1 MGIGRHFAA
10 GLLTAP
16 LLFCSLARASV
27 SHDFVRSFQTP
38 KILFPSEESDFMTI
52 NPGRYP
58 GWMMTL
64 FQDLLAWTPTGQ
76 KSNYSEGCR
85 PEDLTRS
92 MMESGDAKHQAQVI
106 EEHKNRC
113 QKSFENTRFLGPI
126 NTLKMMSMKFDVH
139 QHALIHPIVFKLP
152 GSVKLKGLLALKG
165 DFKKRPFVIMRLGVF
180 SNVEEFLPERY
191 LLMQLFEQGLA
202 NVLVLENTTGA
213 DYIANNQRWSMG
225 GYDEGLQN
233 LQVVKMLRS
242 SASPLSQLISSVHLM
257 GISLG
262 GHGVLFASLLNEYNG
277 KIDKRPIQSFTAI
290 CPVVNLKETMEVLKA
305 PGIKGLVVDH
315 WASLR
320 LAGLTN
326 KIPRILDM
334 DWSET
339 LKLEPVFLPKAINY
353 LLKMYA
359 EFPPQRGNVE
369 LPPELEQVKDF
380 WGVNNFWPLYRNNKS
395 SVLVMATV
403 DDHLVPLEK
412 NFNWLKNNSK
422 SWQSD
427 LGTVLFE
434 KGYHCTLPVSYDW
447 STVAAMLNARV
458 MSKDKNTRLKLREV
472 VLDISEQVTPEN
484 AHQIKDPIFDLSWPS
499 ASEVLVEFKSSLGK
513 VIFTVLLPVK
523 ELDFTFRDSLQKPE
537 KASVE
542 RWLNQNLQ
550 VKVDVA
556 GNKIMAKIQWPSVL

>member
-1 MGIGRHFAA
+1 MEIGRHFVA

-38 KILFPSEESDFMTI
+38 KILFPSEESDFMSI

-92 MMESGDAKHQAQVI
+92 MMESGDAKDQAKVI
-106 EEHKNRC
+106 EAHKNRC

-139 QHALIHPIVFKLP
+139 HHALIHPIVFKLP

-165 DFKKRPFVIMRLGVF
+165 DLKKRPFVIMRLGVF
-180 SNVEEFLPERY
+180 SNVEEFLPERF

-202 NVLVLENTTGA
+202 NVLVLENSTGA

-290 CPVVNLKETMEVLKA
+290 CPVINLKETMENMTA
-305 PGIKGLVVDH
+305 PGVKGMVVDQ

-320 LAGLTN
+320 LAGLT
-326 KIPRILDM
+326 KRIPQILDISWW
-334 DWSET
+334 DT
-339 LKLEPVFLPKAINY
+339 LKLEPVFLPKVINY
-353 LLKMYA
+353 LLKMYS
-359 EFPPQRGNVE
+359 EFPSQKGSIA

-380 WGVNNFWPLYRNNKS
+380 WGANNFWPFYRNNKS

-403 DDHLVPLEK
+403 EDHLVPLEK

-422 SWQSD
+422 SWNSD

-458 MSKDKNTRLKLREV
+458 MSKDKNTRLKLREI
-472 VLDISEQVTPEN
+472 VLDISGQLAPEK
-484 AHQIKDPIFDLSWPS
+484 ALQIKDPIFDLSWAS
-499 ASEVLVEFKSSLGK
+499 ASEVLVKFKSSLGHE
-513 VIFTVLLPVK
+513 IFTVLLPVK
-523 ELDFTFRDSLQKPE
+523 ELDFTFRDPLAEPE
-537 KASVE
+537 KVTVE

-550 VKVDVA
+550 VQVEVA
-556 GNKIMAKIQWPSVL
+556 GDKIMAKIQWPSVL